1 MRSTDRRLVCTG
13 CGHDAPLDRPW
24 PFRCACIQ
32 PDDGI
37 DHVLTP
43 VVDVL
48 DLADVREWREVFA
61 SPEPNPFVR
70 YASLSLAAEAFEAI
84 AGPGLAAGQHA
95 ALVRELDAA
104 VADAAG
110 ADHGFVE
117 TPFEPDQGLTEALDA
132 SGQLEIWVKND
143 TGNVS
148 GSHKARHLFGI
159 MVWLEAMRRA
169 GRLPVADG
177 SGGGDPASSGST
189 ADRPRLAIASCGN
202 AALAAAVVARAAGYP
217 LEVFIPPVANTAVV
231 ERLRGLGAHL
241 THCPRRDGEAGDPCL
256 HRFHEA
262 LAAGA
267 IPFAVQGSEN
277 GLTLDGGRTI
287 AYEMISAL
295 QRKHVGGLERLFVQ
309 VGGGALASSCVLA
322 FHEAVNAR
330 LLLRLPKIHA
340 VQAEG
345 GAPLRR
351 AWEKIIGNILDRHF
365 EEEGGSRFRPE
376 GDEERADF
384 VRVHVSSELI
394 QEELLEAA
402 RHRAQYMWP
411 WETEPRSIAGG
422 ILDDETYD
430 WFNIVRGMIESG
442 GWPIVAE
449 ERLVRAANDLVRER
463 TTLRADHTGTA
474 GLAGLLAFTR
484 GRVHREEERIAV
496 LMTGAVRSGR

>member
-1 MRSTDRRLVCTG
+1 MHSPDRRLVCTG
-13 CGHDAPLDRPW
+13 CGHDAPLDQPW
-24 PFRCACIQ
+24 PFRCAAIK
-32 PDDGI
+32 PEDGI

-43 VVDVL
+43 AVDVL
-48 DLADVREWREVFA
+48 DLADAREWRGIFA
-61 SPEPNPFVR
+61 DPEPNPFVR
-70 YASLSLAAEAFEAI
+70 YARLGLAAETFEST
-84 AGPGLAAGQHA
+84 AGPGLAVEQHA

-104 VADAAG
+104 VAAADG
-110 ADHGFVE
+110 TGHGFLE
-117 TPFEPDQGLTEALDA
+117 TPFTLDQGLTEALDA

-169 GRLPVADG
+169 GRLPVEPGESAGAVAG
-177 SGGGDPASSGST
+177 S
-189 ADRPRLAIASCGN
+189 RPRLAIASCGN

-217 LEVFIPPVANTAVV
+217 LEVFIPPVASTMVV
-231 ERLRGLGAHL
+231 ERLKALGAHL

-262 LAAGA
+262 LATGA

-287 AYEMISAL
+287 AWEMVSAL
-295 QRKHVGGLERLFVQ
+295 MRQRVGGLERVFVQ
-309 VGGGALASSCVLA
+309 VGGGALASSCVLG
-322 FHEAVNAR
+322 FHEATSAR
-330 LLLRLPKIHA
+330 LLLRMPKIHA
-340 VQAEG
+340 VQTEG

-351 AWEKIIGNILDRHF
+351 AWERVIGDILDRHF

-384 VRVHVSSELI
+384 VRVHVRSELI
-394 QEELLEAA
+394 QEVLLDAA
-402 RHRAQYMWP
+402 RHRARCMWP

-463 TTLRADHTGTA
+463 TAIRADHTGTA

-496 LMTGAVRSGR
+496 LMTGAVRSAR